1 MSYFYTE
8 NINDGFQYEEA
19 FTVNKDSSGN
29 FDYPFVILSSG
40 REKIWEKRSSE
51 LSGDISTKDDK
62 KHGVVKY
69 MIDSQ
74 DICP

>member
-1 MSYFYTE
+1 TE

-40 REKIWEKRSSE
+40 REKKFGKNDLIE
-51 LSGDISTKDDK
+51 LSRDISTKDDK